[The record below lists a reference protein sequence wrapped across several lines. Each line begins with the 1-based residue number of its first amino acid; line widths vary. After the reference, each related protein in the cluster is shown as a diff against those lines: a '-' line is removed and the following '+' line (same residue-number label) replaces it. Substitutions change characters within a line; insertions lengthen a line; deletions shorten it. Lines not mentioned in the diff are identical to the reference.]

1 MNAKA
6 NAATAGISHPICAHT
21 ARRNATELA
30 KCGWLVELNLISER
44 ESDLRLFAVGIQEA
58 NEAEE
63 AMLRYP
69 GIVREDKRSARRR
82 LSDKEI
88 ARLGL
93 RSGGVRPYIFQGQAE
108 SDDRQALSGR
118 RE

>member
-6 NAATAGISHPICAHT
+6 NATTAGISHAICAHT
-21 ARRNATELA
+21 ARRNAAELA
-30 KCGWLVELNLISER
+30 SCGWLVELNLISER
-44 ESDLRLFAVGIQEA
+44 ESDLRFFAVGIQEA
-58 NEAEE
+58 NDAEE

-69 GIVREDKRSARRR
+69 GIVRQDKRSARRR

-93 RSGGVRPYIFQGQAE
+93 RSGGVRPHIFQGRAE
-108 SDDRQALSGR
+108 RDDR
-118 RE
+118 